1 MSDKFETELYTIKV
15 CMYMYVEQDN
25 RALLG
30 KLKIKV
36 PVTYHTE
43 ADIKFG
49 NFFHDLSISQI
60 FPLYG
65 IC

>member
-15 CMYMYVEQDN
+15 YVQQDN

-30 KLKIKV
+30 KLKMTV

-43 ADIKFG
+43 VDIKFG
-49 NFFHDLSISQI
+49 QLHVTKNEN
-60 FPLYG
+60 
-65 IC
+65 